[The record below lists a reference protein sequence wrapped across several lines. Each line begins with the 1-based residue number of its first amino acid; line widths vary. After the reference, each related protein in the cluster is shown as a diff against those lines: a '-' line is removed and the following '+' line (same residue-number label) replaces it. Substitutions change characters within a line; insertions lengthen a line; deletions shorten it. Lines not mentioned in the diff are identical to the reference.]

1 MQKSSCESI
10 ILALAD
16 YREADRLVTFFT
28 LEHGKLR
35 GIARNARK
43 SRKRFGGAL
52 ELFARLKLQVVV
64 QEGLCPISEADI
76 VTVFPRIRQ
85 DLAKIGHAGY
95 ACELTDRL
103 LPEGMRN
110 PRMFRLLVSY
120 LEQLDQ
126 TMVSSSDRRFFEV
139 NLLNI
144 LGYRLPIDHCAGCG
158 APLEVALGESFARRG
173 AGLLC
178 GACGRGGRTIGAPT
192 VALLRRAMQT
202 GRFGVLSFLSEELVE
217 AGELVDAAIAAHLNR
232 PLKSLAFLQEMT
244 RLEGAPATPAPA
256 IMLDTGSEKR

>member
-1 MQKSSCESI
+1 MQTGHSKCDAI
-10 ILALAD
+10 VIAVTD
-16 YREADRLVTFFT
+16 YREADLLVTVFS

-52 ELFARLKLQVVV
+52 ELFARLHLQVVV

-85 DLAKIGHAGY
+85 DLAKIGHAAY

-120 LEQLDQ
+120 LDRLDQ
-126 TMVSSSDRRFFEV
+126 ATVTSSDRRFFEV

-144 LGYRLPIDHCAGCG
+144 LGYRLPIDHCADCG
-158 APLEVALGESFARRG
+158 AQLEGAPGGSFARRG

-178 GACGRGGRTIGAPT
+178 SACGRSGRTIGAAT

-202 GRFGVLSFLSEELVE
+202 GRFGVVRFLPDQLAE

-232 PLKSLAFLQEMT
+232 PLKSLAFLQEMK
-244 RLEGAPATPAPA
+244 RLEGGAS
-256 IMLDTGSEKR
+256 DSDCWQ

>member
-1 MQKSSCESI
+1 MQNSTCEAI

-64 QEGLCPISEADI
+64 QEGLCPIGEADI

-120 LEQLDQ
+120 LERLDQ
-126 TMVSSSDRRFFEV
+126 AAVTSSDRRFFEA

-144 LGYRLPIDHCAGCG
+144 LGYRLPIDHCADCGVELEG
-158 APLEVALGESFARRG
+158 APGESFARRG

-178 GACGRGGRTIGAPT
+178 GACGRSGRTIGAAT
-192 VALLRRAMQT
+192 VALLRRAMLT
-202 GRFGVLSFLSEELVE
+202 GRFGVLRFPPGELAE
-217 AGELVDAAIAAHLNR
+217 AGELVDGAIAAHLNR

-244 RLEGAPATPAPA
+244 RLEGGAS
-256 IMLDTGSEKR
+256 DSGSGDNA